1 MAVILEERGRGK
13 FKPAPEY
20 NVNEVRELLNKKIE
34 EEREAFENCSEKIEF
49 DKLSYDSKKWNLVSL
64 FSGCGGLDLGFEL
77 AGLQAVMGKTAME
90 EAFRDKRVFDENI
103 DNNVFNT
110 ISVNDIFDEAR
121 QTYAQNA
128 GKYIYMDKSDIRKIK
143 EFPKADIVLG
153 GFPCPGFSEAGPRL
167 VDDKRNFLY
176 WHFIRCLMQS
186 KPKIFVAE
194 NVKGM
199 MTLGKGEVFKQIV
212 QDFAAAGYKIYHK
225 LLNSAE
231 YGVPQIR
238 ERVILVGV
246 RKDIDFEYIH
256 PEATHGYNV
265 DGLEEVVTLRD
276 AIGDLEENPGDYF
289 VGSYSTIF
297 MSRNRKKMWNQPS
310 FTIQASGR
318 QAPIHPGGEP
328 MVKVGKDKYIFSDGE
343 ENNRRLSVKEIARIQ
358 TFPDWY
364 EFSRGTSNRNANSK
378 LDLVYKQIGNAVPV
392 RLALAVAEPIA
403 EFAKEQLE
411 KKEKEY
417 VVVRNVGEG
426 KRMMA

>member
-13 FKPAPEY
+13 FKPAPDY

-34 EEREAFENCSEKIEF
+34 EEREAFENCSEEIKF
-49 DKLSYDSKKWNLVSL
+49 DKLRYDSKKWNLLSL

-77 AGLQAVMGKTAME
+77 AGLQAVMGKTVME
-90 EAFRDKRVFDENI
+90 KAFRDKRVFDENI
-103 DNNVFNT
+103 NNNVFNT
-110 ISVNDIFDEAR
+110 IYVNDIFDEAR
-121 QTYAQNA
+121 ETYAQNA
-128 GKYIYMDKSDIRKIK
+128 GKYIYMDKSDIRKVK

-176 WHFIRCLMQS
+176 LHFIRCLMQS

-246 RKDIDFEYIH
+246 RNDIDFEYVH
-256 PEATHGYNV
+256 PKPTHGYGVN
-265 DGLEEVVTLRD
+265 GLEEVVTLHD
-276 AIGDLEENPGDYF
+276 AIGDLEENPGEYF

-297 MSRNRKKMWNQPS
+297 MSRNRKKLWSQPS

-328 MVKVGKDKYIFSDGE
+328 MVK
-343 ENNRRLSVKEIARIQ
+343 R
-358 TFPDWY
+358 
-364 EFSRGTSNRNANSK
+364 
-378 LDLVYKQIGNAVPV
+378 
-392 RLALAVAEPIA
+392 
-403 EFAKEQLE
+403 
-411 KKEKEY
+411 
-417 VVVRNVGEG
+417 
-426 KRMMA
+426 

>member
-13 FKPAPEY
+13 FKPAPDC
-20 NVNEVRELLNKKIE
+20 NVGEIRELLNKKIE
-34 EEREAFENCSEKIEF
+34 EERNAFENCSEEIAL
-49 DKLSYDSKKWNLVSL
+49 DKLEYASDKWNLLSL

-77 AGLQAVMGKTAME
+77 AGLKAVMGEKVME
-90 EAFRDKRVFDENI
+90 EAFRDKSVFQKNI
-103 DNNVFNT
+103 NNNVFNT
-110 ISVNDIFDEAR
+110 IFVNDIFTEAR
-121 QTYAQNA
+121 ETYAGNA

-143 EFPKADIVLG
+143 QFPKADIVLG

-167 VDDKRNFLY
+167 LDDKRNFLY
-176 WHFIRCLMQS
+176 LHFIRCLMQS
-186 KPKIFVAE
+186 KPKLFVAE

-199 MTLGKGEVFKQIV
+199 TTLGKGEVFKQIV
-212 QDFAAAGYKIYHK
+212 EDFAAAGYTIYHK
-225 LLNSAE
+225 LLSSEE

-238 ERVILVGV
+238 KRVILVGV
-246 RKDIDFEYIH
+246 RNDIDFEYQY
-256 PEATHGYNV
+256 PEPAYGDEKKGLKKIV
-265 DGLEEVVTLRD
+265 DLRT
-276 AIGDLEENPGDYF
+276 AIGDLEDNPGEYF
-289 VGSYSTIF
+289 TGSYSSMF
-297 MSRNRKKMWNQPS
+297 MSRNRKKSWSEPS

-364 EFSRGTSNRNANSK
+364 KFSRGTSNRNENAK

-403 EFAKEQLE
+403 EFAK
-411 KKEKEY
+411 KELQ
-417 VVVRNVGEG
+417 G
-426 KRMMA
+426 K